1 MLTNNQRPYFSVCVP
16 AYNRSLVLPDLLD
29 SVFKQDENDFEVI
42 ICEDFSKERNQIKEI
57 ISNYSHKYPNKIKYF
72 ENEFNLGYDSNF
84 KELIEKSSGK
94 YCFFLGND
102 DLMAEGALKHVRR
115 LTEQN
120 SNIGFVLRSYAT
132 FDNTVS
138 QIDQVFKYF
147 NEVRL
152 FEPSIDSMVTCFKR
166 SVVICGL
173 VFERD
178 IAQSF
183 KTDEYDGTL
192 LYQQHLV
199 CEILKSK
206 NAIYTPQ
213 VLAYY
218 RNGGVPEFGNSQ
230 KEKGLHIPGQQTP
243 ESSIHFMKGMLFI
256 AKSKSVGMYSDLYKF
271 ILKDLSNYSYPFIAI
286 QSKQSKIIF
295 LKYYAD
301 LFKMGFGR
309 VLLFHIYFWALF
321 VLGQKMCDLIIKK
334 IKSTLGYTPKLG
346 RVSSGKTTHL

>member
-16 AYNRSLVLPDLLD
+16 AYNRSALLPHLLD

-42 ICEDFSKERNQIKEI
+42 ICENFSKERNQIKEI
-57 ISNYSHKYPNKIKYF
+57 VSQYSHQHPNKIKYF
-72 ENEFNLGYDSNF
+72 ENKTNLGYDGNF
-84 KELIEKSSGK
+84 RELIEKSSGK

-102 DLMAEGALKHVRR
+102 DLMAEGALKHVRK

-132 FDNTVS
+132 FDSSVS
-138 QIDQVFKYF
+138 QIDQIFRYF
-147 NEVRL
+147 NEVRF
-152 FEPSIDSMVTCFKR
+152 FEPSVDSIVTCFKR

-178 IAQSF
+178 IAQKF
-183 KTDEYDGTL
+183 KTEEYDGTL

-206 NAIYTPQ
+206 NAIYSPQ

-230 KEKGLHIPGQQTP
+230 KERGLHTPGQQTP
-243 ESSIHFMKGMLFI
+243 ESSIHFMKGMLSI
-256 AKSKSVGMYSDLYKF
+256 AKSKSVGQYSELFKL
-271 ILKDLSNYSYPFIAI
+271 IVKDLSNYSYPFIAI
-286 QSKQSKIIF
+286 QSKQKKSVF
-295 LKYYAD
+295 FKYYVN
-301 LFKMGFGR
+301 LFKVGFGQG
-309 VLLFHIYFWALF
+309 LLFHIYFWALF
-321 VLGQKMCDLIIKK
+321 VFGQKKCDFIIKQ
-334 IKSTLGYTPKLG
+334 IKSNLGYTPKLG
-346 RVSSGKTTHL
+346 RVSSGKTTQL